1 MQLKPGLLVLIKADN
16 SPVLCWP
23 LGRILEVFPGQDGV
37 VRVARVQTRG
47 GELLRPA
54 VKLCP
59 LPNQANVVIFMSYF
73 QKIFLG
79 LSDEEIASAKYYYD
93 KKAHPEKQLPM
104 VFWLPFDDTVPP
116 NYYFMAILN
125 IYALV
130 LTSILATGLISNTS
144 AFSIHIRGQ
153 YTMLALQ
160 LERSTSASH
169 LHDIIQKH
177 QHLLHFRD
185 KLAAVL
191 ANTCLLKAFIYN
203 LTMTLSLYQLSSVKT
218 VNQRAFQLIFQ
229 YVVILIMFYSFTTSS
244 EVIDEG
250 NDILYGAIRSYKW
263 YSARHFDRRA
273 AKTFQLLTRMCRKP
287 MRLIY
292 YGGTVDIC
300 YHSFLAVL
308 KFSFSLFT
316 ILKQS
321 IHAK

>member
-1 MQLKPGLLVLIKADN
+1 MKLCFLL
-16 SPVLCWP
+16 
-23 LGRILEVFPGQDGV
+23 ILAGWRWRF
-37 VRVARVQTRG
+37 
-47 GELLRPA
+47 ELLTFARLPA
-54 VKLCP
+54 RL
-59 LPNQANVVIFMSYF
+59 
-73 QKIFLG
+73 IFLRK
-79 LSDEEIASAKYYYD
+79 EEKLT
-93 KKAHPEKQLPM
+93 LPLLLR
-104 VFWLPFDDTVPP
+104 V
-116 NYYFMAILN
+116 
-125 IYALV
+125 
-130 LTSILATGLISNTS
+130 SATGLISNTS

-250 NDILYGAIRSYKW
+250 NELIDEDKATHYQV
-263 YSARHFDRRA
+263 D
-273 AKTFQLLTRMCRKP
+273 LT
-287 MRLIY
+287 
-292 YGGTVDIC
+292 GGPVQAYLSGLPD
-300 YHSFLAVL
+300 
-308 KFSFSLFT
+308 
-316 ILKQS
+316 
-321 IHAK
+321 